1 MQVNVAQQQHFYA
14 FHRMGNE
21 EGLMTYKSILTVLT
35 DDADVAPVLDAVVPF
50 ARDAG
55 AHLDVLCL
63 GIDRT
68 QTGYYFA
75 GATALM
81 HDETL
86 AQAQTEATRIEQ
98 AARDHLSKS
107 DLSWGVEALVAQS
120 ASVTPVVARRA
131 RFADLVMLPKPYGP
145 DLPSDAPVLVES
157 AMFQGHAPVIVI
169 ANGKPTTQKPKKVV
183 IAWNESNEAM
193 TAVRRAMPMLLGA
206 DLVNIC
212 VIAPERHGSETTDP
226 GDELSRMLSRHG
238 VTCEVSLL
246 PQTLPRVS
254 EVLKRHV
261 ADQNADLLVMGA
273 YGHSRF
279 REAILGGATRNMLEH
294 CEVPVL
300 MAH

>member
-1 MQVNVAQQQHFYA
+1 MA
-14 FHRMGNE
+14 
-21 EGLMTYKSILTVLT
+21 YKSILTVLT
-35 DDADVAPVLDAVVPF
+35 DDTEVNAVLDAVIPF
-50 ARDAG
+50 AADAK

-86 AQAQTEATRIEQ
+86 AQAQAEAKRIEE
-98 AARDHLSKS
+98 AARDRLGRS
-107 DLSWGVEALVAQS
+107 DISWGVEALVAQS

-157 AMFQGHAPVIVI
+157 AMFQGQAPVIVI
-169 ANGKPTTQKPKKVV
+169 ADGKPATLNPKKIVV
-183 IAWNESNEAM
+183 AWNESNEAM
-193 TAVRRAMPMLLGA
+193 AAIRRAMPMLVAA

-212 VIAPERHGSETTDP
+212 IIAPERHGSETTDP
-226 GDELSRMLSRHG
+226 GDELSKMLSRHG
-238 VTCEVSLL
+238 ATCEVSLL